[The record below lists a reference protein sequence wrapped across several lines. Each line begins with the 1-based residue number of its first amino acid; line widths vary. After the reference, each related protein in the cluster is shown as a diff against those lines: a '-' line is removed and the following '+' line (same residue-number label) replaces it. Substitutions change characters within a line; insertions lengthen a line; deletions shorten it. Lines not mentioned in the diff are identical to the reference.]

1 MKETEIKAR
10 EIVIKI
16 QFQEKPLMF
25 EDAKNIALILI
36 DENIKMLKEILDGST
51 NVYQA
56 LNTPKK
62 LCVDL
67 LNPLLK
73 YWNQVKN
80 DVRNL

>member
-1 MKETEIKAR
+1 MTETEIKAR
-10 EIVIKI
+10 EIIVKI
-16 QFQEKPLMF
+16 QFQEKQLMF

-36 DENIKMLKEILDGST
+36 DENIKMLKQILDSSAEI
-51 NVYQA
+51 YQA

-62 LCVDL
+62 LCIDL

-80 DVRNL
+80 DVKNL